1 MSDYILVER
10 PNSISADLAQHERL
24 GVDTEF
30 MREKTFF
37 AELSLVQIS
46 TDAGIF
52 CVDPLADTPMQEF
65 WETLTASTWVVH
77 SARQD
82 IEVIY
87 QTAKCMPARIF
98 DTQIAAGLLGL
109 APQLGYAALVNALF
123 GLDIP
128 KTHTRANWSKRPLTD
143 ELLQY
148 AAEDVQ
154 YLLPAHEKLA
164 EDLDRK
170 GRLAW
175 AVEDSA
181 MLLDPS
187 LYTVDP
193 ALAIERLKG
202 ARNLR
207 GRSRAVAARLAAWR
221 EREALQSNRPR
232 QWIVKDSVLIN
243 LALERPTKSADLQ
256 QIDSL
261 PPGLIRRAGQSLLA
275 AIKLAETDADDYSPP
290 RAPDETQKALLKRM
304 QGEVQSCADSLGLA
318 AETVASKRELA
329 AIIISGSRDSRLLSG
344 WRRELIGE
352 RLLELL

>member
-10 PNSISADLAQHERL
+10 PNSICADLAQHQRL

-46 TDAGIF
+46 TGASIY
-52 CVDPLADTPMQEF
+52 CVDPLADADMQAF
-65 WETLTASTWVVH
+65 WETVTAGTWVVH

-87 QTAKCMPARIF
+87 QTANCLPTNIF

-109 APQLGYAALVNALF
+109 MPQLGYASLVSELF
-123 GLDIP
+123 GIDIP
-128 KTHTRANWSKRPLTD
+128 KTHTRANWLKRPLTD

-154 YLLPAHEKLA
+154 YLLPAYDRLA

-175 AVEDSA
+175 AIEDSA
-181 MLLDPS
+181 MLLEPS
-187 LYTVDP
+187 LYVVDP
-193 ALAIERLKG
+193 ALAIDRLKG

-207 GRSRAVAARLAAWR
+207 GRNRAAAARLAAWR
-221 EREALQSNRPR
+221 ESEALRSNRPR
-232 QWIVKDSVLIN
+232 QWIIKDSVLIS
-243 LALERPTKSADLQ
+243 LALERPAKVGDLQ
-256 QIDSL
+256 QIDGL
-261 PPGLIRRAGQSLLA
+261 PAGLIRRAGEDMLA
-275 AIKLAETDADDYSPP
+275 AIRMAETDNNDYSPP
-290 RAPDETQKALLKRM
+290 RAPDEAQKSLLKRM
-304 QGEVQSCADSLGLA
+304 QQQVARCAEELGLA
-318 AETVASKRELA
+318 AETIASKRDLA
-329 AIIISGSRDSRLLSG
+329 AIIIGGNRDSRLLHG
-344 WRRELIGE
+344 WRSELIGE
-352 RLLELL
+352 QLLELL